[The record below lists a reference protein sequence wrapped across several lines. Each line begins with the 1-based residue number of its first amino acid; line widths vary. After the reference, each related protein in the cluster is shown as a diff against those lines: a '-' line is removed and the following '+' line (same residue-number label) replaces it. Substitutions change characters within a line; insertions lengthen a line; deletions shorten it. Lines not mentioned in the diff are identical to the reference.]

1 MADRMNSTVFIDEV
15 VDDTLQRR
23 AIRLESTA
31 IEIHSNAAH
40 PCRFEGA
47 QRRLPTPRAVKSA
60 VSENQYVFH
69 WGSCDFAQPAQR
81 ATICNLTGYHSLKGV
96 ILRT

>member
-1 MADRMNSTVFIDEV
+1 MNSTVVIDEV
-15 VDDTLQRR
+15 VDHTLQRR
-23 AIRLESTA
+23 AIGLEPAS
-31 IEIHSNAAH
+31 IKIHRNAAY

-69 WGSCDFAQPAQR
+69 WGSCDFAHPA
-81 ATICNLTGYHSLKGV
+81 
-96 ILRT
+96 